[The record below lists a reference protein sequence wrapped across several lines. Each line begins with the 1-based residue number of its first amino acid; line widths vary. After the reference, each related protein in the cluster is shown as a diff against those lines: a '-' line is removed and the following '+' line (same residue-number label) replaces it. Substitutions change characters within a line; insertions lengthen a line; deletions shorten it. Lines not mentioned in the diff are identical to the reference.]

1 MTLNADRPGEAGGTR
16 SAKKEWTSMNKD
28 LQRRLTILSSLL
40 AVLVITVSAGC
51 SSMNKTE
58 KGAVIG
64 AAGGGAAGAV
74 IGNQTGSTARGAII
88 GAVLGGAA
96 GAIIGHRMDAR
107 AKEIEQNV
115 PAAVVE
121 RVGEGIQV
129 TFPSGLLFDYDSD
142 VVRSSA
148 AANLSELARNL
159 SKYND
164 SNLMIA
170 GHTDSD
176 GSSDYNQGLSDRRAE
191 SAARY
196 LTARGVTRH
205 IATAGLG
212 EREPVS
218 SNATEAGRQQNRRI
232 EIAIYAS
239 AASQEDARRQAA
251 GR

>member
-1 MTLNADRPGEAGGTR
+1 M
-16 SAKKEWTSMNKD
+16 
-28 LQRRLTILSSLL
+28 RRKLHLTILSTFL
-40 AVLVITVSAGC
+40 AALVLVSVTGC
-51 SSMNKTE
+51 ASMNKTT

-64 AAGGGAAGAV
+64 ATAGGVAGGV

-96 GAIIGHRMDAR
+96 GAIIGHQMDQR
-107 AKEIEQNV
+107 AKEIQQAV
-115 PAAVVE
+115 PAATVE

-129 TFPSGLLFDYDSD
+129 TFPSGLLFDFDSD
-142 VVRSSA
+142 VVKSNA
-148 AANLSELARNL
+148 AANLNELARNL

-164 SNLMIA
+164 SNLLIA
-170 GHTDSD
+170 GHTDAV
-176 GSSDYNQGLSDRRAE
+176 GSGDYNQALSERRAR

-196 LTARGVTRH
+196 LAAQGVSTH

-218 SNATEAGRQQNRRI
+218 SNTTEAGRQLNRRV

-239 AASQEDARRQAA
+239 ATLQEDARRQAA
-251 GR
+251 GH

>member
-1 MTLNADRPGEAGGTR
+1 MRTDRHFTLLATFLAALVLTGAVGCAMNSKTKGAIVGATAGG
-16 SAKKEWTSMNKD
+16 
-28 LQRRLTILSSLL
+28 
-40 AVLVITVSAGC
+40 V
-51 SSMNKTE
+51 
-58 KGAVIG
+58 
-64 AAGGGAAGAV
+64 AGGV

-88 GAVLGGAA
+88 GAVVGGAA
-96 GAIIGHRMDAR
+96 GAIIGHQMDQR
-107 AKEIEQNV
+107 AKDIEHNV

-129 TFPSGLLFDYDSD
+129 TFPSGLLFDFDSD
-142 VVRSSA
+142 VVRRSA
-148 AANLSELARNL
+148 ATNLNDLARNL
-159 SKYND
+159 SRYGD

-170 GHTDSD
+170 GHTDAV

-196 LTARGVTRH
+196 LTAHGVSRY

-212 EREPVS
+212 EREPVA
-218 SNATEAGRQQNRRI
+218 SNNTEAGRQQNRRI

-239 AASQEDARRQAA
+239 AALQEDARRQAS